1 MSDDNWKRWKMPT
14 SERKQWGEQMAKGIK
29 TNRKRNKENRTD
41 RRAAFETAQKCTD
54 TMGKAVESMM
64 SEKMDKTN
72 RTTGGERIKEV
83 SKMTMKWMGR
93 EEG

>member
-1 MSDDNWKRWKMPT
+1 MT
-14 SERKQWGEQMAKGIK
+14 
-29 TNRKRNKENRTD
+29 
-41 RRAAFETAQKCTD
+41 
-54 TMGKAVESMM
+54 

-83 SKMTMKWMGR
+83 GKMTMKWMGR